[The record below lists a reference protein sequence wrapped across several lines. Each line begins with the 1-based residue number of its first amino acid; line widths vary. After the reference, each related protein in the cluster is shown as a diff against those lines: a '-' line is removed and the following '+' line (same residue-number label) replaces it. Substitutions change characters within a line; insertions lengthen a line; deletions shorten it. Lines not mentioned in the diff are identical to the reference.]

1 MRVLI
6 YTSSSGTA
14 HDAAAEAI
22 AEWLK
27 ILAPKVE
34 VTIDSVLENAS
45 RVGRAGTDLY
55 NWIQRRAPWLHQIY
69 WRLMEFEDHAKPGTV
84 IWGHSYLVRTLR
96 SQRPDLLISTHPH
109 SNRGHFDLAKRVV
122 GPQLRCVT
130 CCTELDGGFGFTRN
144 WVSPKADHFW
154 AITEEVAQEVR
165 SRGYPSERIAV
176 LGPLLHRPFHDAQQL
191 KPQQSSREA
200 LSGEST
206 VTHAL
211 ESDPRSLPL
220 LVLGSGSNGANNHQ
234 ALLNAL
240 LPFAG
245 RLRVVALC
253 GKRVGVVEQLDDWAR
268 AHPGLAVQALGFQD
282 PAEMVELYRGA
293 WAMVARPGARTA
305 TEALAL
311 GCPLIFNRYGVIMPQ
326 ELLALRYFQVR
337 DLERSIRKPCDL
349 ADHVGRLL
357 DEPRTYHAWREHY
370 LQARLSADPLAV
382 VRFLLSDDPTEA

>member
-27 ILAPKVE
+27 ILAPKAE
-34 VTIDSVLENAS
+34 VTIDSVVENAS
-45 RVGRAGTDLY
+45 SVGRAGTDLY
-55 NWIQRRAPWLHQIY
+55 NWIQRQAPWLHQIY
-69 WRLMEFEDHAKPGTV
+69 WRLLEFEDHAKPGTV
-84 IWGHSYLVRTLR
+84 IYGHNYLVRTLK

-109 SNRGHFDLAKRVV
+109 INRGHFDLAKRVV

-144 WVSPKADHFW
+144 WVSPKADSFW

-176 LGPLLHRPFHDAQQL
+176 LGPLLHPPFHDAQQ
-191 KPQQSSREA
+191 PTAQQPSSEPSSA
-200 LSGEST
+200 GQT

-211 ESDPRSLPL
+211 ETDSTALPL

-253 GKRVGVVEQLDDWAR
+253 GKRAGVVEQLEDWAR
-268 AHPGLAVQALGFQD
+268 AHPGLTLRALGFQD

-311 GCPLIFNRYGVIMPQ
+311 GCPLIFNRHGVLMPQ
-326 ELLALRYFQVR
+326 ELLALRYFQAR

-357 DEPRTYHAWREHY
+357 DEPHAYQAWRERY
-370 LQARLSADPLAV
+370 LQARLSANPLAV
-382 VRFLLSDDPTEA
+382 VRFLLSHAPMQA